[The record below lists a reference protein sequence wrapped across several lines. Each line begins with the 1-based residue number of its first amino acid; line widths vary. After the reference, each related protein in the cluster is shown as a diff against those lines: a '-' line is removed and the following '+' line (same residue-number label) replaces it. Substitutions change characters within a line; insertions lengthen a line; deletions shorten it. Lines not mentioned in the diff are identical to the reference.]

1 MAPLLR
7 PLREAEDLAAATAL
21 LAAALPLDRAAL
33 LAREKL
39 FGENGARAGVSI
51 GAFDAAGRLLGVL
64 SQAGRFLKLLA
75 VHPAARRRGTGS
87 LLLRAA
93 REHLRTLGGGKLRA
107 CDHPGNYLSPGV
119 DERYAEARPFFERHG
134 LREVARVQNLRAP
147 LRDNPLVTPAR
158 AEALGEAAA
167 ARGYRLVRVSPGP
180 LAEALGQVVAA
191 RFAPVWAFE
200 VARGLGQ
207 GSGAEDDAESGVHA
221 ALAPDGAP
229 VAFAVHD
236 GNNRGLGWFGPMG
249 TLPEHRGQG
258 LGEALLLRCLLDVA
272 DPERRPEGGVIAWVG
287 PVEFYRRAAGA
298 APDRHFIVYE
308 ES

>member
-1 MAPLLR
+1 MTPQLR
-7 PLREAEDLAAATAL
+7 PLREAEDMQAATAL

-33 LAREKL
+33 VAREKL
-39 FGENGARAGVSI
+39 FGENGARAGSTV
-51 GAFDAAGRLLGVL
+51 GAFEDGRLVGVL
-64 SQAGRFLKLLA
+64 AQAGRFLKVLA
-75 VHPAARRRGTGS
+75 VHPAARRKGIGG
-87 LLLRAA
+87 LLLGAA
-93 REHLRTLGGGKLRA
+93 RAHLRGAGGGRLRA

-119 DERYAEARPFFERHG
+119 DTRYAEARPFFEKHG

-158 AEALGEAAA
+158 AEALAAA
-167 ARGYRLVRVSPGP
+167 AADHGYRLVRVSRGP
-180 LAEALGQVVAA
+180 LAEALGQVIAA

-200 VARGLGQ
+200 VDRGLGQ
-207 GSGAEDDAESGVHA
+207 GAAEEGPAASGVHA
-221 ALAPDGAP
+221 ALSPDGAP

-249 TLPEHRGQG
+249 TLPEHRGKG
-258 LGEALLLRCLLDVA
+258 LGEALLLRCLLDVTEA
-272 DPERRPEGGVIAWVG
+272 PEGGVIAWVG

-298 APDRHFIVYE
+298 APDRHFVVYE